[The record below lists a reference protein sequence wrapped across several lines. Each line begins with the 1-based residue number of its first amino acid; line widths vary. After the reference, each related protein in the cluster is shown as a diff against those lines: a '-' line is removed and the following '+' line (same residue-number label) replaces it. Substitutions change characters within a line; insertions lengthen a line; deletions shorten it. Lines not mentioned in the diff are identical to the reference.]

1 MVIWPSLKQEKVFS
15 SSNFQRTDW
24 DFCEKNLK
32 GDLNVPDNRM
42 VARQM
47 NPLALVVFGDPK

>member
-1 MVIWPSLKQEKVFS
+1 MAFFETGEFFLLQIFRELTGTSVK
-15 SSNFQRTDW
+15 
-24 DFCEKNLK
+24 KNLK